1 MTATLAD
8 QAVRAAGSADR
19 PAPKRRGGRL
29 RRRMSPGRF
38 VVILVCAALAAS
50 TIYPFVFMAFTALK
64 TSEDYVGNKLGLPI
78 PPTLDN
84 FVTALSGT
92 LGVSFLNSV
101 LTVGAGTIITVVLG
115 CMAGFGF
122 AFLRFP
128 FRGPLLRLIMIIMVL
143 PVTVLI
149 PPIFKVILDLGLVN
163 TYQGLILLYVGL
175 TIPAGVYMMATF
187 FMAVPRELVE
197 SARIDGASTFRI
209 FREIAVPLARPAFIT
224 LGTFTFLGLW
234 NELLFALLIM
244 SSPEQRTLPVA
255 IALLR
260 QSVQNPTLVQ
270 DAIIAAGLLLSAALP
285 FLLFVLFNRQI
296 TQGMVAGALK

>member
-1 MTATLAD
+1 MTLSTL
-8 QAVRAAGSADR
+8 SALEPVIAEEIENNPNPR
-19 PAPKRRGGRL
+19 RRRG
-29 RRRMSPGRF
+29 RRRISPAKF
-38 VVILVCAALAAS
+38 VVIIVCAAIAAS
-50 TIYPFVFMAFTALK
+50 TLYPFVFMIFTALK
-64 TSEDYVGNKLGLPI
+64 TPEDYVSNKLGLPL

-92 LGVSFLNSV
+92 LGISFVNSV
-101 LTVGAGTIITVVLG
+101 ITVGAGTIITVILG
-115 CMAGFGF
+115 CMAGFAF

-128 FRGPLLRLIMIIMVL
+128 FRGALLRIIMIILVL
-143 PVTVLI
+143 PITVLI
-149 PPIFKVILDLGLVN
+149 PPIFKVILDIGLVN
-163 TYQGLILLYVGL
+163 TYPGLILLYVAIS
-175 TIPAGVYMMATF
+175 IPAGVYMMATF
-187 FMAVPRELVE
+187 FMAVPRELIE
-197 SARIDGASTFRI
+197 SARIDGARPFRV
-209 FREIAVPLARPAFIT
+209 FFEIAVPLARPAFIT

>member
-1 MTATLAD
+1 MTDLAQEA
-8 QAVRAAGSADR
+8 QAAVD
-19 PAPKRRGGRL
+19 PAPRDP
-29 RRRMSPGRF
+29 RRRRRKRLSPGRF
-38 VVILVCAALAAS
+38 LVILICSAIAAS
-50 TIYPFVFMAFTALK
+50 TIYPFVFMTFTALK
-64 TSEDYVGNKLGLPI
+64 TPDDYVQNKLGLPL
-78 PPTLDN
+78 PPTIDN
-84 FVTALSGT
+84 FITALSGT
-92 LGVSFLNSV
+92 MGISFVNSV
-101 LTVGAGTIITVVLG
+101 ITVGAGTILTVILG

-128 FRGPLLRLIMIIMVL
+128 FRTILLRFIMIIMVL

-149 PPIFKVILDLGLVN
+149 PPIFKVILDLGLLN
-163 TYQGLILLYVGL
+163 TYAGLIVLYVGL

-187 FMAVPRELVE
+187 FMAVPRELIE
-197 SARIDGASTFRI
+197 SARIDGASTFRV
-209 FREIAVPLARPAFIT
+209 FREIAVPLAKPAFIT

-296 TQGMVAGALK
+296 TQGLVAGALK

>member
-1 MTATLAD
+1 
-8 QAVRAAGSADR
+8 
-19 PAPKRRGGRL
+19 
-29 RRRMSPGRF
+29 MSVGKL
-38 VVILVCAALAAS
+38 VVIIVCSAIAAS
-50 TIYPFVFMAFTALK
+50 TVYPFVFMLFTSLK
-64 TSEDYVGNKLGLPI
+64 TSEGYLADKLGLPI
-78 PPTLDN
+78 PPTLEN
-84 FVTALSGT
+84 FATALSGT
-92 LGVSFLNSV
+92 IGISFVNSV
-101 LTVGAGTIITVVLG
+101 ITVGAGTILTVILG

-128 FRGPLLRLIMIIMVL
+128 FRAAMLRGIMIIMVL

-163 TYQGLILLYVGL
+163 TYPGLILLYVGL
-175 TIPAGVYMMATF
+175 SIPAGVYMMATF

-197 SARIDGASTFRI
+197 SARIDGASTFRV
-209 FREIAVPLARPAFIT
+209 FWEIAVPLGRPAFIT

-244 SSPEQRTLPVA
+244 SSPDQRTLPVA

-296 TQGMVAGALK
+296 TQGLVAGALK

>member
-1 MTATLAD
+1 MTLTLEPLAD
-8 QAVRAAGSADR
+8 EALHET
-19 PAPKRRGGRL
+19 PKAP
-29 RRRMSPGRF
+29 RRRRSRRCLSPGRF
-38 VVILVCAALAAS
+38 VVVIVCAAIAAS

-64 TSEDYVGNKLGLPI
+64 TPDDYVANKLGLPI

-84 FVTALSGT
+84 FFTAISGN
-92 LGVSFLNSV
+92 LGTSFLNSV
-101 LTVGAGTIITVVLG
+101 VTVGAGTILTVILG
-115 CMAGFGF
+115 CMAGFAF
-122 AFLRFP
+122 AVLRFP
-128 FRGPLLRLIMIIMVL
+128 FRGALLRLIMIIMVL

-149 PPIFKVILDLGLVN
+149 PPIFKVVLDLGLVN
-163 TYQGLILLYVGL
+163 TYPGLILLYVAL
-175 TIPAGVYMMATF
+175 SIPAGVYMMATF
-187 FMAVPRELVE
+187 FMAVPKELVE
-197 SARIDGASTFRI
+197 SARIDGASPFRV
-209 FREIAVPLARPAFIT
+209 FFEIAVPLAKPAFIT

>member
-1 MTATLAD
+1 MTATLAP
-8 QAVRAAGSADR
+8 VV
-19 PAPKRRGGRL
+19 PVIEPEPEPVY
-29 RRRMSPGRF
+29 RRRRKRLSPAKF
-38 VVILVCAALAAS
+38 VVILVCGAIAAS
-50 TIYPFVFMAFTALK
+50 TIYPFMFMLFTALK
-64 TSEDYVGNKLGLPI
+64 TSDDYVKNKLGLPL

-92 LGVSFLNSV
+92 LGISFVNSV
-101 LTVGAGTIITVVLG
+101 ITVGLGTLITVALG

-128 FRGPLLRLIMIIMVL
+128 FRAALLRLIMIIMVL

-163 TYQGLILLYVGL
+163 TYPGLILLYVGL

-197 SARIDGASTFRI
+197 SARIDGASTFRV
-209 FREIAVPLARPAFIT
+209 FWEIAVPLARPAFIT

-234 NELLFALLIM
+234 NELLFSLLIM

>member
-1 MTATLAD
+1 MTTLLKPETDTATESS
-8 QAVRAAGSADR
+8 SAY
-19 PAPKRRGGRL
+19 RRGRRV
-29 RRRMSPGRF
+29 RRRRWSPARF
-38 VVILVCAALAAS
+38 VVVVVCSAIAVS
-50 TIYPFVFMAFTALK
+50 TIYPFVFMAFTSLK
-64 TSEDYVGNKLGLPI
+64 TSQDYIDNKLGLPI

-84 FVTALSGT
+84 FVTALTGD
-92 LGVSFLNSV
+92 LGVSFVNSV
-101 LTVGAGTIITVVLG
+101 ITVGTGTIATVILG
-115 CMAGFGF
+115 CMGGFAF

-128 FRGPLLRLIMIIMVL
+128 FRAALLRLIMIIMVL

-163 TYQGLILLYVGL
+163 TYPGLILLYVGL
-175 TIPAGVYMMATF
+175 SIPAGVYMMATF

-197 SARIDGASTFRI
+197 SARIDGASPFRV
-209 FREIAVPLARPAFIT
+209 FRSIAVPLARPAFIT

-255 IALLR
+255 ITLLR

-270 DAIIAAGLLLSAALP
+270 DAIISAGLLMSAALP

>member
-1 MTATLAD
+1 VTALLTPD
-8 QAVRAAGSADR
+8 TAVEEPIQPHG
-19 PAPKRRGGRL
+19 RG
-29 RRRMSPGRF
+29 RRRRPWSPTRW
-38 VVILVCAALAAS
+38 VVVAVCAAIAVS
-50 TIYPFVFMAFTALK
+50 TIYPFVFMAFTSLK
-64 TSEDYVGNKLGLPI
+64 TSRDYVDNKLGLPI
-78 PPTLDN
+78 PPTFEN
-84 FVTALSGT
+84 FVTALTGN
-92 LGVSFLNSV
+92 LGVSFVNSV
-101 LTVGAGTIITVVLG
+101 ITVGAGTILTVILG
-115 CMAGFGF
+115 CMGGFAF

-128 FRGPLLRLIMIIMVL
+128 FRAGLLRLIMIIMVL

-163 TYQGLILLYVGL
+163 TYPGLILLYVGL
-175 TIPAGVYMMATF
+175 SIPAGVYMMATF
-187 FMAVPRELVE
+187 FMAVPKELVE
-197 SARIDGASTFRI
+197 SARIDGASPFRV
-209 FREIAVPLARPAFIT
+209 FFNIAVPLARPAFIT

-255 IALLR
+255 ITLLR

-270 DAIIAAGLLLSAALP
+270 DAIISAGLLMSAALP

>member
-1 MTATLAD
+1 MPTAPRSGVKGEPELSEPRT
-8 QAVRAAGSADR
+8 
-19 PAPKRRGGRL
+19 
-29 RRRMSPGRF
+29 RRRRRLSPARF
-38 VVILVCAALAAS
+38 AVAIICGAIAVS
-50 TIYPFVFMAFTALK
+50 TVYPFVFMTFTSLK
-64 TSEDYVGNKLGLPI
+64 TADDYVANKLGLPI
-78 PPTLDN
+78 PPTLEN
-84 FVTALSGT
+84 FATALSGI
-92 LGVSFLNSV
+92 LGVSFVNSV
-101 LTVGAGTIITVVLG
+101 VVVGAGTIVTVILG

-122 AFLRFP
+122 AFLSFP
-128 FRGPLLRLIMIIMVL
+128 FKTALLRLTMVIMVL

-163 TYQGLILLYVGL
+163 TYPGLILLYVGL
-175 TIPAGVYMMATF
+175 SIPGGVYMMSTF

-197 SARIDGASTFRI
+197 SARIDGASASRVF
-209 FREIAVPLARPAFIT
+209 FNIALPLARPAFTT

-234 NELLFALLIM
+234 NELLFSLLIM
-244 SSPEQRTLPVA
+244 SSPNQRTLPVA

-270 DAIIAAGLLLSAALP
+270 DAIIAAGLVISAALP

>member
-1 MTATLAD
+1 MTTLLTPETD
-8 QAVRAAGSADR
+8 TESAS
-19 PAPKRRGGRL
+19 PAYRRGRRV
-29 RRRMSPGRF
+29 RRRRWSPARF
-38 VVILVCAALAAS
+38 VVVVVCSAIAVS
-50 TIYPFVFMAFTALK
+50 TIYPFVFMAFTSLK
-64 TSEDYVGNKLGLPI
+64 TSQDYTDNKLGLPI

-84 FVTALSGT
+84 FVTALTGD
-92 LGVSFLNSV
+92 LGVSFVNSV
-101 LTVGAGTIITVVLG
+101 ITVGAGTILTVILG
-115 CMAGFGF
+115 CMGGFAF

-128 FRGPLLRLIMIIMVL
+128 FRAALLRLIMIIMVL

-163 TYQGLILLYVGL
+163 TYPGLILLYVGL
-175 TIPAGVYMMATF
+175 SIPAGVYMMATF
-187 FMAVPRELVE
+187 FMAVPKELVE
-197 SARIDGASTFRI
+197 SARIDGASPFRV
-209 FREIAVPLARPAFIT
+209 FRSIAVPLARPAFIT

-255 IALLR
+255 ITLLR

-270 DAIIAAGLLLSAALP
+270 DAIISAGLLMSAALP

>member
-1 MTATLAD
+1 MTSKLAPTSRT
-8 QAVRAAGSADR
+8 VRTSSSSSHN
-19 PAPKRRGGRL
+19 
-29 RRRMSPGRF
+29 RRRKRISPTRF
-38 VVILVCAALAAS
+38 LVVVICAAIAAS
-50 TIYPFVFMAFTALK
+50 TIYPFVFMTFTALK
-64 TSEDYVGNKLGLPI
+64 TSEDYVANKLGLPI

-84 FVTALSGT
+84 FFTALSGS
-92 LGVSFLNSV
+92 LGVSFINSV
-101 LTVGAGTIITVVLG
+101 ITVGLGTILTVILG
-115 CMAGFGF
+115 CMAGFAF

-128 FRGPLLRLIMIIMVL
+128 FRAALLRFIMVIMVL

-149 PPIFKVILDLGLVN
+149 PPIFKVVLDLGLVN
-163 TYQGLILLYVGL
+163 TYPGLILLYVGL
-175 TIPAGVYMMATF
+175 SIPAGVYMMATF

-197 SARIDGASTFRI
+197 SARIDGASPFRV
-209 FREIAVPLARPAFIT
+209 FFEVAVPLARPAFIT

-255 IALLR
+255 IVLLR

-285 FLLFVLFNRQI
+285 FLLFVMFNRQI

>member
-1 MTATLAD
+1 MTATLAPVVAD
-8 QAVRAAGSADR
+8 AGPREER
-19 PAPKRRGGRL
+19 PPVY
-29 RRRMSPGRF
+29 RRRRKRLSLGKL
-38 VVILVCAALAAS
+38 VVIIVCSAIAAS
-50 TIYPFVFMAFTALK
+50 TIYPFVFMTFTALK
-64 TSEDYVGNKLGLPI
+64 TSDDYVGNKLGLPI
-78 PPTLDN
+78 PPTLEN
-84 FVTALSGT
+84 FVTAVSGT
-92 LGVSFLNSV
+92 MGISFVNSV
-101 LTVGAGTIITVVLG
+101 ITVSAGTILTVILG

-128 FRGPLLRLIMIIMVL
+128 FRAVLLRIIMIIMIL

-163 TYQGLILLYVGL
+163 TYPGLVLLYVGL

-187 FMAVPRELVE
+187 FMAVPKELVE
-197 SARIDGASTFRI
+197 SARIDGASTFRV
-209 FREIAVPLARPAFIT
+209 FREVAVPLARPAFIT

-234 NELLFALLIM
+234 NELLFALLVM

-296 TQGMVAGALK
+296 TQGLVAGALK